1 MTEKSLKYLSDVLM
15 AIALIENFIDGITD
29 FQMYEDDFK
38 TQSAVER
45 QLAIIGEALNKFSK
59 LEPNV

>member
-15 AIALIENFIDGITD
+15 AIALIDDFLEGISD
-29 FQMYEDDFK
+29 FQMYERDFK

-45 QLAIIGEALNKFSK
+45 QLAIL
-59 LEPNV
+59 